1 MSPRI
6 YVNVAQNKMMNLLK
20 ILCFCNFCSLIVH
33 ILMNGLWC
41 MTTSYHNVGRLDVPE
56 ILFCIVDCVLVSLT
70 VNLESTKKRIF
81 MRNYLDHLG

>member
-1 MSPRI
+1 
-6 YVNVAQNKMMNLLK
+6 
-20 ILCFCNFCSLIVH
+20 
-33 ILMNGLWC
+33 